1 MKSFLKKFRDY
12 LVKGCAQLRKPIQ
25 KIRSWK
31 TLRDWL
37 ERREITRALDQ
48 TGLKRK
54 TSEYNTALKFGISLK
69 QEGKGSIFRDEVSFL
84 AKAKG
89 IDKMDFISPV
99 LLLAKGLGKEGISL
113 HTFFENIL
121 PLVEASESLG
131 VFKEEL
137 NQLGSLVV
145 ELHREDP
152 RYAKSFIRFTLHKMK
167 EAVNLPE
174 DFKEIAEEGIESAQK
189 GGEPC
194 DLISA
199 HLDGLE
205 KWGRED
211 RAKLFRIRKT
221 LDESLFPAM
230 IKAEPQSFWDKHRL
244 RAEVL
249 QQAGEHLLRVKDEVE
264 EVEEYQFSFN
274 ILDQQED
281 LDQIWIPWGQRILT
295 QIKLNSAKLWANSG
309 ERWKQIFSK
318 RSHKNEVGR

>member
-1 MKSFLKKFRDY
+1 MNSFLSKFRDY
-12 LVKGCAQLRKPIQ
+12 LIKGCAQLRKPIQ
-25 KIRSWK
+25 KIKSWK

-37 ERREITRALDQ
+37 ERKEIIKALNQ
-48 TGLKRK
+48 TGLKKK
-54 TSEYNTALKFGISLK
+54 TSEYNAALKFGINLK
-69 QEGKGSIFRDEVSFL
+69 QKGGENIFRDEISFL
-84 AKAKG
+84 AKTKE
-89 IDKMDFISPV
+89 INKSDFISPV

-113 HTFFENIL
+113 HAFFENIL
-121 PLVEASESLG
+121 PLVEVSENLG

-137 NQLGSLVV
+137 NQLGSLVI

-152 RYAKSFIRFTLHKMK
+152 RYAISFIRLTLNKMK
-167 EAVNLPE
+167 KAVNLPE
-174 DFKEIAEEGIESAQK
+174 DFREIAEEGIESAQK

-249 QQAGEHLLRVKDEVE
+249 QQAGEDLLKVKDEVE
-264 EVEEYQFSFN
+264 EVEEYQFNFD
-274 ILDQQED
+274 IFDHQED
-281 LDQIWIPWGQRILT
+281 LNQIWNPWWQRIFA
-295 QIKLNSAKLWANSG
+295 QIKLNSAKLWGNSG

-318 RSHKNEVGR
+318 RS